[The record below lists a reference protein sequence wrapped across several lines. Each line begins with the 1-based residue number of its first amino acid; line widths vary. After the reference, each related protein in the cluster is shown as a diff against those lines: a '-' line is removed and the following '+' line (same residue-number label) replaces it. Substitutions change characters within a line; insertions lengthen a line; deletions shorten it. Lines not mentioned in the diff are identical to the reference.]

1 MLSER
6 EMLELLASVAVG
18 IGDDAAVLAG
28 GLVLASDML
37 VEGVHFR
44 RHRLDAHAIGQRA
57 GGANL
62 SDMAAMGAEPIALVA
77 AFGLPA
83 GFEEV
88 DRLAAGIVSHGVPLV
103 GGDLS
108 RSERLVVSIAALGR
122 AEQPLLRSGGHA
134 GDVLWVTG
142 QLGGQA
148 ASGYTSPVRPRLAEG
163 LALRGVASAM
173 IDLSDGIGSDAA
185 RLADASGCGA
195 LVELERLP
203 LAAGADIRQAAA
215 GGEDYELLAALPAGA
230 EPPVPMTAV
239 GWLTPQPGTRLVDG
253 AGAQLDLA
261 GWEHFA

>member
-1 MLSER
+1 
-6 EMLELLASVAVG
+6 MLELLASVAVG

-44 RHRLDAHAIGQRA
+44 RDRLDAHAIGQRA

-62 SDMAAMGAEPIALVA
+62 SDMAAMGADPVCLVA
-77 AFGLPA
+77 AFGLPP

-88 DRLAAGIVSHGVPLV
+88 DRLAAGIASHGVPLV

-108 RSERLVVSIAALGR
+108 RSEQLVVSIAALGR
-122 AEQPLLRSGGHA
+122 TDQPLLRSGGRA

-148 ASGYTSPVRPRLAEG
+148 ASGFTAPVLPRLAEG
-163 LALRGVASAM
+163 RALRGVATAL
-173 IDLSDGIGSDAA
+173 IDLSDGIASDAE
-185 RLADASGCGA
+185 RLAEASGCGA

-215 GGEDYELLAALPAGA
+215 GGEDYELLAALPTGI
-230 EPPVPMTAV
+230 EPPVAMTAV
-239 GWLTPQPGTRLVDG
+239 GRLTAEPGTRLVDA
-253 AGAQLDLA
+253 AGAQLELA
-261 GWEHFA
+261 GWDHFA